1 MATITTHVD
10 ILLDGPLA
18 RPSAHPLGAPML
30 KTLMLSLALVVAAA
44 ATPAM
49 AQQRFLIERD
59 IPGASKMTAEE
70 LRGAAQQSNKVL
82 RSLGPDIQWVQS
94 YVAGDKIYCVYNAPS
109 EALIREHAQKAG
121 FPANRI
127 TPVAA
132 VIDPTT
138 AR

>member
-1 MATITTHVD
+1 MT
-10 ILLDGPLA
+10 
-18 RPSAHPLGAPML
+18 R
-30 KTLMLSLALVVAAA
+30 TLIASLALLLAAGTA
-44 ATPAM
+44 A
-49 AQQRFLIERD
+49 AQQRFVIERD
-59 IPGASKMTAEE
+59 IPGASQMTPAQ
-70 LRGAAQQSNKVL
+70 LRDAAQKSNSVL
-82 RSLGPDIQWVQS
+82 RDLGPDIQWVQS

-109 EALIREHAQKAG
+109 EALIREHAARSG